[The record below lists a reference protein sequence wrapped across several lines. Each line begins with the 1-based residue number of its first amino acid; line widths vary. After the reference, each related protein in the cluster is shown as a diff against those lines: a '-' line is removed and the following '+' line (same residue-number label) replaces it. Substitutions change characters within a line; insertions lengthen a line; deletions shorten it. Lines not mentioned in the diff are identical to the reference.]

1 MKVINKEQI
10 YESAINVDYMKKQI
24 EGERDL
30 LETFKNP
37 FIVRVEFTF
46 ENAES
51 HFFVMDYLS
60 GGRLFYHLKMEQKF
74 DETKVKFYAAQI
86 VLAFHYL
93 HLKGVIYRDLK
104 PENVILDSEGYI
116 KITDFGI
123 AKKGVEGLK
132 KSYTFC
138 GTNEYIAPEFLQNKG
153 HNKAV
158 DWWCLGIMIYELLT
172 GQSPFTID
180 KKNRSQLFNAILKV
194 SKADI
199 RFNQIYSFHY
209 QS

>member
-86 VLAFHYL
+86 VLAFHY
-93 HLKGVIYRDLK
+93 
-104 PENVILDSEGYI
+104 I

-194 SKADI
+194 IQAYV

-209 QS
+209 ES